1 MYTLELDPRAVA
13 DLQRLDAK
21 IQAQIRTKLN
31 QLRESCGQ
39 RRHKALKGKHRGK
52 FSLRAAD
59 AYRVIYTFNK
69 QNRCIFVHEIG
80 HRSKIY

>member
-31 QLRESCGQ
+31 QLRESCDQ
-39 RRHKALKGKHRGK
+39 RRHKALKGKHSGK
-52 FSLRAAD
+52 FSL
-59 AYRVIYTFNK
+59 
-69 QNRCIFVHEIG
+69 
-80 HRSKIY
+80 